1 METFYDVAVI
11 GGGIIGSSI
20 AYYLAKEK
28 VSTVVFDSGQIGSK
42 TTSAAAGMLGAHSEC
57 DDLEVFYPFARR
69 SQQSYSIL
77 EQELKELTGID
88 IRRTSGGIYKLA
100 FNEKEKQD
108 LGQLCGL
115 KTVEWQDAR
124 YIKQMEPAIT
134 NEIVGAAYIE
144 EDVHVLPQAVCRG
157 FSQGAQMFGAAIHEY
172 TQVNDIQKNGSTYL
186 VKTQTGNF
194 EVQHVIIASG
204 VWSHSFFQSLGL
216 ENRIVPVKG
225 ECLSVWRE
233 GIRLQHT
240 LFHEHCYIVPRNDGT
255 LVIGATMVEN
265 DWSETPTIGGIG
277 QMIAK
282 AKTMLPAIKGMKAA
296 SFWAGLR
303 PQTFDG
309 KPYIGFHPE
318 DDGILFATGH
328 FRNGILLAPATGQ
341 MIRDLI
347 LQREVNEN
355 WVEAFKI
362 DRKSHVLV

>member
-1 METFYDVAVI
+1 MEKFYDVAVI

-28 VSTVVFDSGQIGSK
+28 ISVAVFESNQIGGK

-57 DDLEVFYPFARR
+57 EDLETFYPFARR

-88 IRRTSGGIYKLA
+88 IRRTEGGIYKLA
-100 FNEKEKQD
+100 FDEREKRQLRD
-108 LGQLCGL
+108 LCTL

-124 YIKQMEPAIT
+124 YIRQTEPAIT
-134 NEIVGAAYIE
+134 TEIVGAAYIE

-157 FSQGAQMFGAAIHEY
+157 FSQGAQVYGAAVGEY
-172 TQVNDIQKNGSTYL
+172 THVYDIQKNGSTFI
-186 VKTQTGNF
+186 VKTQAGQY
-194 EVQHVIIASG
+194 EVGRVVVASG
-204 VWSHSFFQSLGL
+204 VWSNAFFQRLRL
-216 ENRIVPVKG
+216 QNRMIPVKG
-225 ECLSVWRE
+225 ECLSVWKE
-233 GIRLQHT
+233 GINLKHT

-265 DWSETPTIGGIG
+265 DWSEKPTIGGME

-282 AKTMLPAIKGMKAA
+282 AKTMLPAIEGMKVA

-309 KPYIGFHPE
+309 RPFIGFHPE
-318 DDGILFATGH
+318 DDGILFAAGH

-341 MIRDLI
+341 MIRDFI
-347 LQREVNEN
+347 LQREINEN
-355 WVEAFKI
+355 WVKAFKI
-362 DRKSHVLV
+362 DRKHHVFV

>member
-1 METFYDVAVI
+1 MEKFYDVAVI
-11 GGGIIGSSI
+11 GGGIIGSAI

-28 VSTVVFDSGQIGSK
+28 ISIAVFDSGQISGK

-88 IRRTSGGIYKLA
+88 IRRTPGGIYKLA
-100 FNEKEKQD
+100 FNETEKQE
-108 LGQLCGL
+108 LGPLCGL
-115 KTVEWQDAR
+115 TTVEWQDSR
-124 YIKQMEPAIT
+124 YIRQTESAIS
-134 NEIVGAAYIE
+134 NDIIGAAYIE
-144 EDVHVLPQAVCRG
+144 DDVHVLPQAVSRG
-157 FSQGAQMFGAAIHEY
+157 FSQGAQMYGAAVHEY
-172 TQVNDIQKNGSTYL
+172 THVYDIQKNGIGYIL
-186 VKTQTGNF
+186 KTQAGEF
-194 EVQHVIIASG
+194 AVQQVIIASG
-204 VWSHSFFQSLGL
+204 VWSNSFFQQLGL

-225 ECLSVWRE
+225 ECLSVWKD
-233 GIRLQHT
+233 GISLQHT

-265 DWSETPTIGGIG
+265 DWSEQPTIGGIE
-277 QMIAK
+277 QMISK
-282 AKTMLPAIKGMKAA
+282 AKTMLPSVGGMKVA

-309 KPYIGFHPE
+309 RPFIGFHPE
-318 DDGILFATGH
+318 DNGILFAAGH

-341 MIRDLI
+341 MMRDFV
-347 LQREVNEN
+347 LQREVDEK

-362 DRKSHVLV
+362 DRKNYCLV